1 MTGLGDNHKKI
12 SNQDQPNLDYVSS
25 LGANAIKSW
34 NIPTN
39 YDEYP
44 EAGNKNITQ
53 KHSFGIALS
62 GGGMRA
68 ACNAIA
74 WLHAFHHKD
83 AVAEAR
89 YVSVNSGAS
98 WVTNIA
104 IFAASANLQ
113 NEHKNSSISD
123 ATDEPLHEAG
133 PRDLANA
140 KFLLRIRQGI
150 RSSLRSHNCE
160 WYLNVIHYL
169 CGVAHEEPDE
179 RPASERNFWCRAVEE
194 FMFAHGQE
202 DPEYIAFD
210 EDFDD
215 TNKDSLPFLIVAGAL
230 MTNQGYCL
238 PFEFTPTYCGVP
250 VVDKTPGSDSP
261 QGFIEPFAFDCNY
274 ANAKGVDSRHAP
286 QLYIKRIY
294 PATGRLMRMSDVSGI
309 SSSAA
314 VQIVYELYKG
324 SIVNR
329 IVKFFGIKDQILSD
343 ITPKFHFWAPKKISD
358 EQETYRL
365 VGGKFDFSDGGDFI
379 HFIYSLLGYYQ
390 YDYLLFDDEYFYFL
404 YRRDV

>member
-1 MTGLGDNHKKI
+1 MQSPGANVTSDDPLNYKLILGDN
-12 SNQDQPNLDYVSS
+12 
-25 LGANAIKSW
+25 AIKAWSV
-34 NIPTN
+34 PTS
-39 YDEYP
+39 YGDYP
-44 EAGNKNITQ
+44 EASNKSITQ
-53 KHSFGIALS
+53 KYSFGIALS

-68 ACNAIA
+68 ASNALGC
-74 WLHAFHHKD
+74 LHSFYHNKNALN
-83 AVAEAR
+83 EAR

-104 IFAASANLQ
+104 IFAALAKVQGEQENLDI
-113 NEHKNSSISD
+113 ND
-123 ATDEPLHEAG
+123 ALHVPLRETG

-140 KFLLRIRQGI
+140 KFLLRISQGI
-150 RSSLRSHNCE
+150 RSSLRSQNRE
-160 WYLNVIHYL
+160 WYLNLIYYL
-169 CGVAHEEPDE
+169 FGVETEAEDE
-179 RPASERNFWCRAVEE
+179 RMASDRSFWCRAVEE
-194 FMFAHGQE
+194 FMSAHDQN
-202 DPEYIAFD
+202 DPEYIAYGDNFD
-210 EDFDD
+210 ES
-215 TNKDSLPFLIVAGAL
+215 NKDGFPFLIVAGSL